1 MSKVK
6 IRLENF
12 PAGLQPELNK
22 RLAAVGCTVEG
33 DIISCPVQVSDEPG
47 RLVLEL
53 LDEAA

>member
-12 PAGLQPELNK
+12 PADLQPELNK
-22 RLAAVGCTVEG
+22 RLAAVGCAVDG
-33 DIISCPVQVSDEPG
+33 DIISCDVTISDEPG